1 MIPIAGK
8 PVLQHLVERVKGAN
22 LLPLICTSIDP
33 TDDEIVGLA
42 EKLGVKYFRGSL
54 LNKVKRWADCAVFFN
69 SEYVHIIDADDP
81 LIDTSE
87 ILESINEASV
97 GGLDLLRT
105 SDRSDSGYASVGMTI
120 RSDFLVTLSRRVA
133 LLKSQDLD
141 VIPWKLILEETDRI
155 SKKQDKVLVSDSALS
170 LRLTLDYETDLELI
184 SSLIEEL
191 GNTVSRLDL
200 ERYLESHPTLATI
213 NAGNTSLFLQNK
225 KEQLKRN
232 FDLG

>member
-22 LLPLICTSIDP
+22 LHPLICTSIDP
-33 TDDEIVGLA
+33 TDDVIVGLA

-54 LNKVKRWADCAVFFN
+54 LNKVKRWADCAVSFN

-87 ILESINEASV
+87 IHESINAASV